1 MPDKKNIEPTIAWQG
16 SSWQL
21 LIQPVLLSDGSTIER
36 GIVNHPGAVVIVPLR
51 ETAAGP
57 EVIMLRQYRLALNAT
72 ILELPAG
79 TRDWQ
84 EDWLACAQRE
94 LREETGYRAGHFQAL
109 GRCWPAPGLSNEIM
123 AIFLATELQSDP
135 LPQDSDEVI
144 AIQPVLLHD
153 LAKMALDG
161 QLQDAKS
168 VVGILRTAFF
178 LQGSFLSNSGENHV

>member
-1 MPDKKNIEPTIAWQG
+1 MPDKKNIAPTTAWQG
-16 SSWQL
+16 NSWRL
-21 LIQPVLLSDGSTIER
+21 LIQPVQLPDGKTIEK
-36 GIVNHPGAVVIVPLR
+36 GIIDHPGAVVIVPLR

-57 EVIMLRQYRLALNAT
+57 EVIMLRQYRLALDAT

-79 TRDWQ
+79 TRGWQ

-94 LREETGYRAGHFQAL
+94 LREETGCRAGHFQAL
-109 GRCWPAPGLSNEIM
+109 GHCWPAPGLSNEIM

-135 LPQDSDEVI
+135 LPQDGDEII

-153 LAKMALDG
+153 LVKMALEG

-178 LQGSFLSNSGENHV
+178 LQNVFPPLT